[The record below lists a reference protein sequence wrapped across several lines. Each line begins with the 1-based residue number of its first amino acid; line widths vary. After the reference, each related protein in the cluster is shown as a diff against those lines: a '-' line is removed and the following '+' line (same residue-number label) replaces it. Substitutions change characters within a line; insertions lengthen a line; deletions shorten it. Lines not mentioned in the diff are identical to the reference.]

1 MEKRTR
7 RVFTP
12 EYKVEAVRLAKTG
25 NGNIAATAR
34 DMGINV
40 TTLRDW
46 LRRASAP
53 EPDFLSLS
61 PSEKQELL
69 QLRRDNAMLRMER
82 EILKK
87 AAAFFA
93 KESR

>member
-1 MEKRTR
+1 M
-7 RVFTP
+7 FTA
-12 EYKVEAVRLAKTG
+12 EYKAEAVRLAKAG
-25 NGNIAATAR
+25 SGNIAATAR
-34 DMGINV
+34 ELGIDV

-46 LRRASAP
+46 IRRDSAP
-53 EPDFLSLS
+53 KADSPSLS